1 MKNNQGTAIILSLVI
16 VSVLF
21 ILTSFLVRK
30 VLTNTT
36 MVQKTGEEQE
46 SYALAKQGILY
57 ALDKLNTWNGT
68 DPDYDPTD
76 WPETGNKN
84 WIELDLNNK
93 DEDNDVTTGDKECRV
108 RVDKDD
114 LPPNVFVSPDPND
127 DSNYITIESQD
138 LPKKLVNLQA
148 ITKNTSPLLDYVR
161 FINSDIRFS
170 SNATFGDVNNG
181 AHAHINGNVILDG
194 DGNEIYLEDNQKFE
208 VVGEIISYD
217 SGSAQTDRVKIQ
229 PANGAS
235 FSSKTL
241 DDDGSGSDGYGFT
254 GTIVN
259 GDEYSQLDPEAFNTV
274 QGRYFDGAH
283 LPSSYDYSEDPD
295 NPQYV
300 SGESTIFWPQINED
314 RYENLADLLISASN
328 CGNQGTA
335 WNDWYPSSFSSG
347 IYWKQ
352 DGATDSY
359 TYTPP
364 GVHIVL
370 TDQDLDNSDGDNN
383 PTTGNKEMMLIN
395 DSDANDDPAEYDS
408 GNSFFWCTYSTS
420 QTIYAPGDIRLEGI
434 IPSGEKIAVVSEGV
448 IYIEGNLYQGDS
460 SSSLALLAKKNV
472 VFNTTHRWV
481 VNSPTTNSTI
491 PYWDEWDG
499 GAYLEGVT
507 DNYKTSAAIDTET
520 GPSIQRQVLDFG
532 GGTNNVWQVVS
543 ANHIVL
549 HGCNWTVTK
558 DAIQLQV
565 EVSWDGSD
573 WVEMVNESGSSPV
586 LVASSNDSGEID
598 AYIPS
603 SSSYARV
610 FRYLRISLEGD
621 EDADDDQGSL
631 SIDSIEITLEGV
643 EGGVAVFSEQEN
655 WAIIPGNG
663 VNPSN
668 NQPAGLPLTFN
679 GAFSEQR
686 WEEKSKWDGTVS
698 GDGQANWPNTIYRYD
713 SNLSDPSNSPPS
725 LPPSVNLVSLKRK

>member
-1 MKNNQGTAIILSLVI
+1 MNKIREPHKLTKKNHGTAIILSLVI

-30 VLTNTT
+30 VLTNTS
-36 MVQKTGEEQE
+36 MVEKIGEEQE
-46 SYALAKQGILY
+46 SYALAKQGVLY
-57 ALDKLNTWNGT
+57 ALDQLNTWEGT
-68 DPDYDPTD
+68 DPDYDPTAWLNGQNWNEDD
-76 WPETGNKN
+76 WNPYD
-84 WIELDLNNK
+84 LDG
-93 DEDNDVTTGDKECRV
+93 DGENDVQI

-138 LPKKLVNLQA
+138 LRKKLVTLQA

-161 FINSDIRFS
+161 LINSDATFS
-170 SNATFGDVNNG
+170 SPQTFGGLFNGSPFHVNGNLTLTGVNNIYLDTPRNDKFEI
-181 AHAHINGNVILDG
+181 AQEILATTSSDTVNILD
-194 DGNEIYLEDNQKFE
+194 Q
-208 VVGEIISYD
+208 
-217 SGSAQTDRVKIQ
+217 
-229 PANGAS
+229 
-235 FSSKTL
+235 
-241 DDDGSGSDGYGFT
+241 T
-254 GTIVN
+254 GTYLASNLNAVANDGGNN
-259 GDEYSQLDPEAFNTV
+259 GFSLVYDAENSKWVKEPENFNTAS
-274 QGRYFDGAH
+274 GHYFDGEH
-283 LPSSYDYSEDPD
+283 LPSSYDRSDPD

-300 SGESTIFWPQINED
+300 SGESIISWPQINEEQ
-314 RYENLADLLISASN
+314 YENLADLLISASN
-328 CGNQGTA
+328 CGDQGTA

-347 IYWKQ
+347 TYWKQ

-370 TDQDLDNSDGDNN
+370 TDQDLDNSDEDNN

-408 GNSFFWCTYSTS
+408 GNSFSWCTYSTS

-434 IPSGEKIAVVSEGV
+434 IPSGVKITIVSEGV

-481 VNSPTTNSTI
+481 VNSPTTNSAI
-491 PYWDEWDG
+491 PYRDEWDG
-499 GAYLEGVT
+499 GAYLEGVIDLDT
-507 DNYKTSAAIDTET
+507 ASAAIDTET

-532 GGTNNVWQVVS
+532 GGTNDVWQVVS

-549 HGCNWTVTK
+549 HGCNWTVAK
-558 DAIQLQV
+558 DTIQLRV
-565 EVSWDGSD
+565 EVSWDGSN
-573 WVEMVNESGSSPV
+573 WVEMVNESGSKPV
-586 LVASSNDSGEID
+586 LVELVNGSGEID
-598 AYIPS
+598 AYIPG

-643 EGGVAVFSEQEN
+643 EGGVAVFSEEEN

-663 VNPSN
+663 VNSSN

-698 GDGQANWPNTIYRYD
+698 GDGQADWPNTIYRYD
-713 SNLSDPSNSPPS
+713 PNLSSNPPPS